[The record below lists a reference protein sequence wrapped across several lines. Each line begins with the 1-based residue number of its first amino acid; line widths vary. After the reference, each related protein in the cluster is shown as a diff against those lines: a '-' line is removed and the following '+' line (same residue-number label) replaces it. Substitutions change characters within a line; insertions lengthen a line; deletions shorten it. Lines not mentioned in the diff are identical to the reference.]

1 MTRLLLL
8 IGLAAAITLAGPP
21 PTGLMPAQAA
31 GLDFASQGDNAPIE
45 VYSDQGIEWIQD
57 AKKFIARGNARAAR
71 GNVVVR
77 ADTLVA
83 HYRDKGASGTEIWK
97 LEALNNVRITST
109 DTTAFGDSAVYD
121 IDKTVLVLRGRPAKL
136 TTPSD
141 TVTATDS
148 IEYWEVKKLAVAR
161 GDALV
166 DHDGKRLKADTITAE
181 LTENRAGKQEIKKAD
196 AFGNVLIR
204 TANEIVTGERGAYY
218 ADRDLAT
225 ITGAVKMTRDRNQL
239 NGGYAEVNLATG
251 VSKLFPNAPGQ
262 TGSGRVQGLL
272 VPDRGL
278 KGR

>member
-1 MTRLLLL
+1 MRRGLSLLA
-8 IGLAAAITLAGPP
+8 LAAAVLLTGPDRSGP
-21 PTGLMPAQAA
+21 GAVLAA
-31 GLDFASQGDNAPIE
+31 GLDFASQGDQSPIE

-71 GNVVVR
+71 GGVVVR

-136 TTPSD
+136 TTPTD
-141 TVTATDS
+141 TVTATQS
-148 IEYWEVKKLAVAR
+148 IEYWENKKLAVAR
-161 GDALV
+161 GDALI
-166 DHDGKRLKADTITAE
+166 DHDGKRLKADTITAD
-181 LTENRAGKQEIKKAD
+181 LVENKTGKQEIKKAD
-196 AFGNVLIR
+196 AFGNVYIR
-204 TANEIVTGERGAYY
+204 TANEIITGERGVYY

-225 ITGAVKMTRDRNQL
+225 LTGSVKMTRDRNQL
-239 NGGYAEVNLATG
+239 NGGHAEVNLATG

-262 TGSGRVQGLL
+262 TSGGRVQGLL

-278 KGR
+278 KAR